1 MPGSYPA
8 AQLKNVSVAGWP
20 KWKRKPMRLPTRR
33 AGTPSNSIRSRAA
46 ISRQH
51 LRRSKSV
58 PPTHAASSMRSGKS
72 RMRTGTP
79 IAGSG
84 PCLTDHST
92 SSAVGG
98 QPSRRP
104 LSAVNRR
111 RGRRGVRQQG
121 EPRKTR
127 RLRQGRENA
136 GASDIRFPPTIA
148 PPLTRAIGT
157 HVGVVFFIGMDGE
170 LVDPATMS
178 AFYFPMNE
186 GGEYV
191 WASWRP
197 GALEEL
203 VTTWPART
211 PPGQDELDRGW
222 WMPTL
227 EELRNARRDAKSRRH
242 ARQRRDGKV

>member
-8 AQLKNVSVAGWP
+8 GQLKNASVAGWP

-58 PPTHAASSMRSGKS
+58 HPYSRTVVNEIREIPYARWDADRRLWTVPYRSFDE
-72 RMRTGTP
+72 
-79 IAGSG
+79 
-84 PCLTDHST
+84 L
-92 SSAVGG
+92 
-98 QPSRRP
+98 
-104 LSAVNRR
+104 RR
-111 RGRRGVRQQG
+111 RWPAIEAAAERSEPETRKARREAIRGTEEDEALKAR
-121 EPRKTR
+121 TR
-127 RLRQGRENA
+127 ERRCKRYPVPA
-136 GASDIRFPPTIA
+136 DDR

-157 HVGVVFFIGMDGE
+157 HVGVVFFIGTDGE

-191 WASWRP
+191 WAAWRR

-222 WMPTL
+222 WIPTL
-227 EELRNARRDAKSRRH
+227 EELRNARRDAKSRRR

>member
-1 MPGSYPA
+1 MPGLYPA
-8 AQLKNVSVAGWP
+8 AQLKNASVAGWP
-20 KWKRKPMRLPTRR
+20 KWKRKPTRLPTRR

-51 LRRSKSV
+51 LRRLKSV
-58 PPTHAASSMRSGKS
+58 PPTHAPSSTRSGKS

-111 RGRRGVRQQG
+111 RGRRGVRQLRG
-121 EPRKTR
+121 TEEDEALKARTRERRRKR
-127 RLRQGRENA
+127 YPVPADDR
-136 GASDIRFPPTIA
+136 

-227 EELRNARRDAKSRRH
+227 EELRNARRDARSRRR